1 MALCDEFCKCDVLIG
16 ETCRELC
23 MAESKIEKSVCEVTD
38 SVVKS
43 PTEFSTSIES
53 DLIELSINATANMM
67 AIRYLMNFLT
77 PIVEPIFYA
86 LMSR

>member
-1 MALCDEFCKCDVLIG
+1 MALCDEFCRCDVLIG

-23 MAESKIEKSVCEVTD
+23 RAESKIEKSTCSVTN

-43 PTEFSTSIES
+43 SIEFSAIAES
-53 DLIELSINATANMM
+53 DLIEPSISATANMM

-77 PIVEPIFYA
+77 PIVEPIFCA

>member
-1 MALCDEFCKCDVLIG
+1 MALCDEFCRCDVLIG

>member
-1 MALCDEFCKCDVLIG
+1 
-16 ETCRELC
+16 
-23 MAESKIEKSVCEVTD
+23 MAESKIEKSVCEVTN

-53 DLIELSINATANMM
+53 DLIEPSISATANMM
-67 AIRYLMNFLT
+67 TIRYLMNFLT

>member
-1 MALCDEFCKCDVLIG
+1 MALCDEFCRCDVLIG

-23 MAESKIEKSVCEVTD
+23 MAESKIEKSVCEVTN

-43 PTEFSTSIES
+43 PTEFSMLIES
-53 DLIELSINATANMM
+53 DLIEPSISATANMM

-77 PIVEPIFYA
+77 PIVAPVFYA
-86 LMSR
+86 LIGK

>member
-1 MALCDEFCKCDVLIG
+1 
-16 ETCRELC
+16 
-23 MAESKIEKSVCEVTD
+23 MAESKIEKSVCEVTN

-53 DLIELSINATANMM
+53 DLIEPSISATANMM
-67 AIRYLMNFLT
+67 AIRYLINFLT

>member
-1 MALCDEFCKCDVLIG
+1 
-16 ETCRELC
+16 

-53 DLIELSINATANMM
+53 DLIEPSISATANMM